1 MIGEIKKMK
10 QNMEETKDLLTDA
23 YIEFVHKVKA
33 KSTRLQKERT
43 EF

>member
-1 MIGEIKKMK
+1 MIEEIKKMK
-10 QNMEETKDLLTDA
+10 QNIKETKGLLADA